1 MKVARILPLVAMM
14 TFDATAKTIA
24 RIAGLFFTVFLLTL
38 PSARAEDQTKEKSM
52 IGTQTEIQQDMSRHE
67 GLQPSEST
75 TGELAT
81 KTEKPMTVPESEGS
95 LSLEPLITPN
105 VSDFESARE
114 SDRQSAMSF

>member
-1 MKVARILPLVAMM
+1 M

-24 RIAGLFFTVFLLTL
+24 RIAGLFFTVFLLAL
-38 PSARAEDQTKEKSM
+38 PSARAEDQATEKSM

-81 KTEKPMTVPESEGS
+81 TSEKPMMVPESEGS

-114 SDRQSAMSF
+114 SDRQSAVSF

>member
-1 MKVARILPLVAMM
+1 M
-14 TFDATAKTIA
+14 TIDATAKTIA

-95 LSLEPLITPN
+95 LSMELITPN